1 MMLSRD
7 LKNFLGEV
15 PLIAEVDSA
24 VRKHYFKR
32 DRWLNHLKNRL
43 PGWVESG
50 KSLQQIAEDPKDL
63 FVFVCTQSW
72 LPNAMLLCTTQRTM
86 GHKVSFGYVPYRKW
100 FEPYE
105 KLDLRRVDAFIYRIL
120 RKAEPFIDIVRFL
133 TIKEDKTPLPTEL
146 HAEILR
152 ITEMDCQYTKQ
163 IETVDR
169 DDPLYALRLE
179 RNMFVAKRAFDWMQK
194 NQPDV
199 VVVPNGLIL
208 EYGAV
213 FQAARYLGIRTVTYE
228 FGEQTD
234 RIWMAQDKPV
244 MLQDT
249 DEMWKK
255 LRDTDFPEENY
266 AKLDALYA
274 SRTDGKLWQSFSR
287 QWQGTPSEG
296 QLSVREKLGLNEH
309 PVVLLAANVIGD
321 SLTLERQVFSET
333 MTEWLQKTTKYFVEQ
348 KGVQF
353 ILRIHPGEKYTNG
366 PSVGDIVDGIFP
378 DLPEHVHLIRAN
390 DPINTYDLI
399 SIASLGLTYTTTVG
413 MEMAMHGL
421 PVVVSGNTHYRDRVF
436 TLDPASWKEYFKI
449 LDSFCA
455 APESFVYTEEN
466 VRLAKRY
473 AYHFFFDYPF
483 PYPWHLLNVIKDL
496 PKIPLEV
503 VFSETGQQIY
513 GRALSY
519 LAGEPVVWG
528 EQAGG

>member
-15 PLIAEVDSA
+15 PLLAEVDSA

-32 DRWLNHLKNRL
+32 DQWLVHLKNRL
-43 PGWVESG
+43 PGWIESG
-50 KSLQQIAEDPKDL
+50 KALQETAEDPKHL
-63 FVFVCTQSW
+63 FMFVCTQSW
-72 LPNAMLLCTTQRTM
+72 LPNAMLLCASLRTM
-86 GHKVSFGYVPYRKW
+86 GHEVSFGYVPYRKW

-105 KLDLRRVDAFIYRIL
+105 KLDLRRVDSFIYRIL
-120 RKAEPFIDIVRFL
+120 RKAEPFINIVRFL
-133 TIKEDKTPLPTEL
+133 GMKEGKFSLPAEL

-163 IETVDR
+163 IETVDH

-179 RNMFVAKRAFDWMQK
+179 RNLFVAKRAFRWLQE

-213 FQAARYLGIRTVTYE
+213 FQAAKFLGIRTVTYE
-228 FGEQTD
+228 FGEQND
-234 RIWMAQDKPV
+234 RIWLAQEQPV

-249 DEMWKK
+249 DSLWRALK
-255 LRDTDFPEENY
+255 DIDFPEENY
-266 AKLDALYA
+266 AKLDELYA

-296 QLSVREKLGLNEH
+296 LLSVREKLSLDER

-333 MTEWLQKTTKYFVEQ
+333 MTEWLQKTTRYFVEQ
-348 KGVQF
+348 EAVQF
-353 ILRIHPGEKYTNG
+353 ILRIHPGEKYTSG
-366 PSVGDIVDGIFP
+366 PSVGDIVDGLFP
-378 DLPEHVHLIRAN
+378 SLPENVHLIRAN

-399 SIASLGLTYTTTVG
+399 AIANLGLTYTTTTG

-421 PVVVSGNTHYRDRVF
+421 PVVVSGNTHYRDRGF
-436 TLDPASWKEYFKI
+436 TLDPASWTEYFTI

-455 APESFVYTEEN
+455 APESFV
-466 VRLAKRY
+466 
-473 AYHFFFDYPF
+473 
-483 PYPWHLLNVIKDL
+483 
-496 PKIPLEV
+496 
-503 VFSETGQQIY
+503 
-513 GRALSY
+513 
-519 LAGEPVVWG
+519 
-528 EQAGG
+528 